1 MSSLNALLTRLEAG
15 RPLVLGGDPTSSFMA
30 RGVAV
35 EGAAPLGRAVR
46 EAPGAVAEHYQ
57 QEIAAGAD
65 VIAALTDETMPRSL
79 AQIGM
84 AFRSAALTGQAVDMA
99 LEAAEGAPRPIVV
112 AGLLGARWIAPT
124 IPERI
129 TEEYAMHATR
139 LAASGCELIIARGFS
154 PEVFRPGASLAR
166 MARMAA
172 VVSACATR
180 MPTWAVLE
188 STDGERVVD
197 GDSVEE
203 SARAAVE
210 AGAQAVVVDVPSEAT
225 GLVALE
231 GAGRGGA
238 KRVGLL
244 LAASPESRH
253 GVADTAG
260 SVDAWAT
267 ACMRLFD
274 AGALMIG
281 GGAGTTSRHVAALA
295 RTVKGSGRSGSERP
309 PLWPQAF

>member
-1 MSSLNALLTRLEAG
+1 VSSLNALLTRLEAG
-15 RPLVLGGDPTSSFMA
+15 RPLVMGGDPTSSFMA
-30 RGVAV
+30 RGVSV
-35 EGAAPLGRAVR
+35 EGSAPIGRAVR
-46 EAPGAVAEHYQ
+46 ECPGAVAEHYQ

-65 VIAALTDETMPRSL
+65 VLAALTDETMPRSL

-99 LEAAEGAPRPIVV
+99 LEAAEGAPRPICV

-139 LAASGCELIIARGFS
+139 LAASGCELILARGFS
-154 PEVFRPGASLAR
+154 PEAFRPGASLAR

-172 VVSACATR
+172 IVSACATR

-188 STDGERVVD
+188 SVDGERSVD
-197 GDSVEE
+197 GDSIEE

-210 AGAQAVVVDVPSEAT
+210 AGAQAVIVDVPSEAA
-225 GLVALE
+225 GLVAIE
-231 GAGRGGA
+231 SAVRGGA
-238 KRVGLL
+238 PRVGLL
-244 LAASPESRH
+244 VAASPESRH
-253 GVADTAG
+253 GVAETAA

-267 ACMRLFD
+267 ACQRLFD
-274 AGALMIG
+274 AGALMMG

-295 RTVKGSGRSGSERP
+295 RTLKGSGRSGSERP
-309 PLWPQAF
+309 PLWL